1 MPRQTH
7 RDFYNRLKQ
16 LEARV
21 APLLAKEQ
29 RALAALHSATAE
41 PEKMVALAKYRRA
54 VNATFK
60 ATDRRWKFLEK
71 YQP

>member
-7 RDFYNRLKQ
+7 RDFYNRLEQ
-16 LEARV
+16 LEARI
-21 APLLAKEQ
+21 APLLAEEQ
-29 RALAALHSATAE
+29 RALAALRAAALDSA
-41 PEKMVALAKYRRA
+41 KRVALAKYRRA
-54 VNATFK
+54 VNATYR